1 LRPLELVFRDASI
14 GSVGFLKRRPALSS
28 LIIAVSHLAFSQAVL
43 DDHIEDGKVP
53 QWVERMFVRHFAQ
66 LTKRLVGLGV
76 VVQVGPSGPISARQ
90 EPSHY
95 LQVRIA
101 AAALELILLHS
112 TLSEGC
118 NLFFGPS
125 PILRK
130 LHPFADDLSARLV
143 FFHFLSLGLNFLL
156 FSHHIREFNVG
167 FESFWILRLA
177 KHYPYHDVDNVFI
190 LHIRQLENGL
200 ERPRGVLARSKTQT
214 QVANGVTKQSL
225 PNLKKFDC
233 APMIS
238 SVSVVA

>member
-1 LRPLELVFRDASI
+1 VGGGERIAP
-14 GSVGFLKRRPALSS
+14 GSDHDDGTRIVCDLLLDEPGSRVRTRSRADPWPARG
-28 LIIAVSHLAFSQAVL
+28 
-43 DDHIEDGKVP
+43 EEG
-53 QWVERMFVRHFAQ
+53 
-66 LTKRLVGLGV
+66 
-76 VVQVGPSGPISARQ
+76 QVGPSGPISARQ

-200 ERPRGVLARSKTQT
+200 ERPRGR
-214 QVANGVTKQSL
+214 
-225 PNLKKFDC
+225 
-233 APMIS
+233 
-238 SVSVVA
+238 

>member
-1 LRPLELVFRDASI
+1 M
-14 GSVGFLKRRPALSS
+14 
-28 LIIAVSHLAFSQAVL
+28 L

-143 FFHFLSLGLNFLL
+143 FFHFLSLGLNFFL

-177 KHYPYHDVDNVFI
+177 KHTPTMN
-190 LHIRQLENGL
+190 N
-200 ERPRGVLARSKTQT
+200 SKT
-214 QVANGVTKQSL
+214 ASRDPAGS
-225 PNLKKFDC
+225 
-233 APMIS
+233 
-238 SVSVVA
+238 

>member
-1 LRPLELVFRDASI
+1 
-14 GSVGFLKRRPALSS
+14 VGFLKRRPALSS

-143 FFHFLSLGLNFLL
+143 FFHFLSLGLNFFL

-177 KHYPYHDVDNVFI
+177 KHTPTMN
-190 LHIRQLENGL
+190 N
-200 ERPRGVLARSKTQT
+200 SKT
-214 QVANGVTKQSL
+214 ASRDPASL
-225 PNLKKFDC
+225 YSC
-233 APMIS
+233 ALPHS
-238 SVSVVA
+238 